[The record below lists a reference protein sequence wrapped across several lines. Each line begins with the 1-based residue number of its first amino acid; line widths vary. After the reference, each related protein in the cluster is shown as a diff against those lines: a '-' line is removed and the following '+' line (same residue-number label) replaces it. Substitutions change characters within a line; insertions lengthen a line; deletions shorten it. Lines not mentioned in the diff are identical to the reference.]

1 MPAPPASEEAGA
13 PGLVAL
19 LGSGETAAAGR
30 RVLGRVF
37 ARLPAPRTVAVLDTP
52 AGFQPNHRG
61 VAEKVAHFIAGN
73 LAEHQPRVSV
83 VETRR
88 AALGTSEGDAALRA
102 IAVARCLVAGP
113 GSPTYMLRELRETP
127 YLKAL
132 CRAYAAGAALYCASA
147 AVLAMG
153 TYTIPVYEIFKA
165 GEPAA
170 WWEGLDLFGPYGLR
184 LALVPHWD
192 NREGGAE
199 VDTSRCFLGEARFA
213 ALYEQLPAD
222 VVVLGIDEHTGCILD
237 LAAGTVEVMGSGGAH
252 VLREGRIETFAAG
265 AAFPLDLL
273 RASSDGATQW
283 VAAAAPSFPLGDT
296 AMSDVGEEQEGAA
309 AADGGV
315 ASGFGD
321 LVEALLAVR
330 ADLRAARQWAFAD
343 RIRDAL
349 AGAGVVVEDTPEG
362 PRWHAEPTP

>member
-1 MPAPPASEEAGA
+1 MPAPLAPSAAGT

-30 RVLGRVF
+30 RVLGRVLV
-37 ARLPAPRTVAVLDTP
+37 RLPTPRTVAVLDTP

-73 LAEHQPRVSV
+73 LAEHGPRVSV

-88 AALGTSEGDAALRA
+88 AALGTPTGDAALRE
-102 IAVARCLVAGP
+102 IAAARCLVTGP
-113 GSPTYMLRELRETP
+113 GSPTYMIHELRETP
-127 YLKAL
+127 YLDTLRRAHAAGGAL
-132 CRAYAAGAALYCASA
+132 CCASA

-153 TYTIPVYEIFKA
+153 AYTVPVYEIFKA

-170 WWEGLDLFGPYGLR
+170 WREGLDLLAPYGLR

-199 VDTSRCFLGEARFA
+199 VDTRRCFLGEARFA

-222 VVVLGIDEHTGCILD
+222 VAVLGIDEHTGCILD

-265 AAFPLDLL
+265 AAFPLELL
-273 RASSDGATQW
+273 RAGSADATQW
-283 VAAAAPSFPLGDT
+283 AVGAAPAFPMNDAFAG
-296 AMSDVGEEQEGAA
+296 DVGEDHEGAA
-309 AADGGV
+309 AADGGIAPV
-315 ASGFGD
+315 AAD
-321 LVEALLAVR
+321 LVEALLTIR
-330 ADLRAARQWAFAD
+330 ADLRAARQWPFAD

-349 AGAGVVVEDTPEG
+349 AATGVVVEDTPEG
-362 PRWHAEPTP
+362 PRWHAEPMP